1 MVRRKS
7 KVEGVNE
14 LPELEAGFTEIKSL
28 FKAGALPREADY
40 VKLIEYV
47 HYLHKLLGNEGAEG
61 SPGPGLGGGLIKNDD
76 SVLSVDGSV
85 LAGGGLSYS
94 GSVIGVGAGAGITVE
109 TNTITLDALNVAG
122 NGLTGAGAV
131 INVGAG
137 AGIKVDSD
145 KVSLAENS
153 WEYIFAKLYG
163 ATHWVR
169 NELVVVYFTRVTETS
184 VVARGVSRAYG
195 VFGVT
200 MSDFSWDGYK
210 PQADFSSLDR
220 GCFTFMF
227 QDAGSIS
234 GSFTVILGIVPI
246 TYTIA
251 EIDF

>member
-1 MVRRKS
+1 MAKRES
-7 KVEGVNE
+7 KVEGVNA
-14 LPELEAGFTEIKSL
+14 LPELEAGFTEIKNL

-47 HYLHKLLGNEGAEG
+47 HYLHKLLGIEGAEG

-76 SVLSVDGSV
+76 SVLSVDASV

-94 GSVIGVGAGAGITVE
+94 GS
-109 TNTITLDALNVAG
+109 
-122 NGLTGAGAV
+122 V

-163 ATHWVR
+163 ATHWVC
-169 NELVVVYFTRVTETS
+169 NELVVIYFTRTTDAE
-184 VVARGVSRAYG
+184 VVARGVSRG
-195 VFGVT
+195 ITVFGAT
-200 MSDFSWDGYK
+200 MSNYSWDGHK
-210 PQADFSSLDR
+210 PLSDFSSLDR
-220 GCFTFMF
+220 GCFTLMF

-246 TYTIA
+246 TFTIA